1 MELTYDL
8 TKEDYLAF
16 QLHTAKQSETVKRAL
31 IMQRMMGP
39 VLFLLFTLV
48 VSWVTEEWLLG
59 LFITFAVASVLW
71 VILYPKFFYGYI
83 KRNVNKML
91 NESRKGN
98 MFGLHTLVMDK
109 KGFTEKNRAGEK
121 KTNWAGIERID
132 EDEAYFFLFTSI
144 VEAYIIPKR
153 SFKNAERQEEFK
165 TLVKSVNL
173 I

>member
-1 MELTYDL
+1 MELKYDL

-16 QLHTAKQSETVKRAL
+16 QIHVAKQSETVKHAL
-31 IMQRMMGP
+31 IMQRLMGP

-48 VSWVTEEWLLG
+48 VSWVTEEWLPG
-59 LFITFAVASVLW
+59 LFITFAAASVLW
-71 VILYPKFFYGYI
+71 VTLYPKYFYEHI

-91 NESRKGN
+91 NESRNDN
-98 MFGLHTLVMDK
+98 MFGLHTFVMDK

-121 KTNWAGIERID
+121 KTNWSGIERVD

-153 SFKNAERQEEFK
+153 SFKNEERQEEFK
-165 TLVKSVNL
+165 TLLKSMNL